1 MPEYKRQWIVD
12 LKRKGLY
19 VEPSKQDS
27 IQKRKT
33 EDSLKALRI
42 SAEQPKPQQQQNKT
56 KISMK
61 WAEGIDKLGLGLYF
75 LLCIFAIANINS
87 VDAELGKK
95 QLIFFGISVFVGI
108 IIFSPEISFSR
119 IWPQSSMLAGYCYLL
134 VYFLSEKRF

>member
-19 VEPSKQDS
+19 VEPNKQDS

-56 KISMK
+56 K
-61 WAEGIDKLGLGLYF
+61 
-75 LLCIFAIANINS
+75 N
-87 VDAELGKK
+87 
-95 QLIFFGISVFVGI
+95 
-108 IIFSPEISFSR
+108 
-119 IWPQSSMLAGYCYLL
+119 
-134 VYFLSEKRF
+134 